1 MTDNQKASKIIS
13 KAEKDLGRLT
23 KGQLRDLLM
32 DNTSWSSNR
41 VRKVVDYLRPMNS
54 NAGRL
59 SYRKNPSEL
68 LKSGE
73 WTPAHAVR
81 IRKGKLEI
89 LR

>member
-1 MTDNQKASKIIS
+1 MSNSIEDHEWTTSKEWKIGET
-13 KAEKDLGRLT
+13 ATYGGMQLT
-23 KGQLRDLLM
+23 VIKVKKVRGGLFRI
-32 DNTSWSSNR
+32 TA
-41 VRKVVDYLRPMNS
+41 RKVIS
-54 NAGRL
+54 
-59 SYRKNPSEL
+59 NPSEL

>member
-1 MTDNQKASKIIS
+1 MKASGIKKKYGVRGTFAKRFKAEVQKAYK
-13 KAEKDLGRLT
+13 KAEAEFK
-23 KGQLRDLLM
+23 KQ
-32 DNTSWSSNR
+32 
-41 VRKVVDYLRPMNS
+41 
-54 NAGRL
+54 
-59 SYRKNPSEL
+59 KNPSEL